1 MITVESLKAKFPVKD
16 VAPYGSCIVVPGA
29 EFDPDWEAELDE
41 QGYKCHMTDIYGKP
55 VTLVKL
61 KSAGKS
67 EGEKEVY
74 QPHRQ
79 PPSPLLNPESR
90 WKPEE
95 DELIITLW
103 NQKKNKAE
111 IHVELRK
118 RFPNRSIHAVTCRIG
133 RLIKAGKISGRWHK
147 GEHKQKE
154 SFEKRRS
161 PRDDFG
167 FKMKHS
173 TEIIEFARKLASQ
186 TDPAYSSRDIA
197 KKIEEK
203 FGVKVS
209 NVTISEWL
217 SSKHAGPE
225 PTPAPSSTPA
235 HTPSHTPPSTPV
247 PVINTTLTIQLSV
260 NCNDR
265 NAVANLFEVIEKM
278 GLTKK
283 EAFT

>member
-1 MITVESLKAKFPVKD
+1 MTVEELKKRFPVKD

-29 EFDPDWEAELDE
+29 EFDPDWETELDE

-79 PPSPLLNPESR
+79 PPSPLLNPENR
-90 WKPEE
+90 WKLEE
-95 DELIITLW
+95 DELIIALW

-118 RFPNRSIHAVTCRIG
+118 RFPNRSIHAVTYRIG
-133 RLIKAGKISGRWHK
+133 RLIKAGKIPARWHK

-161 PRDDFG
+161 PREDFG

-173 TEIIEFARKLASQ
+173 NEIIEFARKLASQ

-203 FGVKVS
+203 FNIKVS
-209 NVTISEWL
+209 NVAVSEWL
-217 SSKHAGPE
+217 SSVKAKPAGIE
-225 PTPAPSSTPA
+225 PTTPA
-235 HTPSHTPPSTPV
+235 PSTPV
-247 PVINTTLTIQLSV
+247 PTPVPFSINTTLTIQLSV

-265 NAVANLFEVIEKM
+265 NAVINFLEIIEKM
-278 GLTKK
+278 GLSK
-283 EAFT
+283 